1 MRITSYISRAVKLG
15 DKLSILNIFN
25 ELEDLQSDVEE
36 ERDNIEPYENR
47 DDLTQQQEEK
57 YEKLDNLASELEDI
71 LDVLRE
77 QIDRLTDIE
86 CNL

>member
-15 DKLSILNIFN
+15 DELSILNIFN